1 MWADQRAKCNH
12 IGRPMSVGIGLSAL
26 TVPGLSEGLDNRGGD
41 RGRDAAPDGHQREL
55 RQPHAE
61 RPNLRHSLGG
71 VRPSLLFAPVLD
83 AQISVW
89 IRADRYASKYVP
101 VHWRTVNREEQE
113 ARCIARG
120 LKTGAEEAIR
130 LAAPSMAALIEGPCW
145 LVPVPASDGSLTANL
160 KLATAIAALVPS
172 ARVNCAVARVHP
184 VDSSCR
190 RRAAGQFGLTPT
202 QHAIVRIAGPM
213 QAWPVY
219 FVDNVITSGATIAA
233 CRRALGWGTALAYA
247 DAGTWRNTRPRS
259 TG

>member
-1 MWADQRAKCNH
+1 MWGDRRTGCNRIGGQTSSSTDLFASKLPGH
-12 IGRPMSVGIGLSAL
+12 IEDLYSRIPNG
-26 TVPGLSEGLDNRGGD
+26 GGD
-41 RGRDAAPDGHQREL
+41 CAHESRYRGLHPPHSPPAEIDLGSVNA
-55 RQPHAE
+55 RQTG
-61 RPNLRHSLGG
+61 LCS
-71 VRPSLLFAPVLD
+71 PVLD
-83 AQISVW
+83 PHVPFFINGE
-89 IRADRYASKYVP
+89 RYTSKYVP
-101 VHWRTVNREEQE
+101 VRSRTVNREEQE
-113 ARCIARG
+113 ARRIARG

-130 LAAPSMAALIEGPCW
+130 MAALCMAALIDGPCW

-160 KLATAIAALVPS
+160 KLATAIAALVPG

-184 VDSSCR
+184 VESSCR
-190 RRAAGQFGLTPT
+190 RRAVGQFSLTPT

-233 CRRALGWGTALAYA
+233 CRRALGWGTALTYA